1 MPNRRLSPTEL
12 KTANSLLEEFRAK
25 ISATASGDEAL
36 LWALRRKIF
45 KELMHDERGK
55 PMARRAL
62 KETKRKAQGGL
73 CVVCQGPLPEKNSV
87 LDRLEAMKGYT
98 VENTRLL
105 CPPCDTRLQAEK
117 VYS

>member
-1 MPNRRLSPTEL
+1 MPNRRLTKDEL
-12 KTANSLLEEFRAK
+12 ATANALLSEFRAR
-25 ISATASGDEAL
+25 ITATASGDEAL
-36 LWALRRKIF
+36 VWALRRKIF

-62 KETKRKAQGGL
+62 KELKREAQGG
-73 CVVCQGPLPEKNSV
+73 VCLVCKEQLPEKNSV

-105 CPPCDTRLQAEK
+105 CQPCDTKLQAEK

>member
-1 MPNRRLSPTEL
+1 MPHRRLTAAEL
-12 KTANSLLEEFRAK
+12 VTANNLLAEFRAR
-25 ISATASGDEAL
+25 ITATASGDEAL
-36 LWALRRKIF
+36 VWALRRKIF
-45 KELMHDERGK
+45 KELMHDERGQ

-62 KETKRKAQGGL
+62 KELKRSAQGGL
-73 CVVCQGPLPEKNSV
+73 CPMCKEQLPEKNTV